1 MLYSIFSIQGLF
13 QSSKTRRRDA
23 ERSKRN
29 INDTD
34 ENSENEGSENDDTTE
49 DLTSEIDIIIKT
61 VLSGSSQTQIN
72 LMVQEGVQLLL
83 SSKPKTSSS
92 HISSSKHILV
102 PMATTWDGTSPMLIY
117 QYPSHGNLKQYLTKF
132 ANAGLSTHQ
141 VVKMGVQLLAAL
153 GHLHKRGILHK
164 DISTRN
170 CL

>member
-1 MLYSIFSIQGLF
+1 MF
-13 QSSKTRRRDA
+13 QSSKT
-23 ERSKRN
+23 KRHESQRN
-29 INDTD
+29 KGNLNETD
-34 ENSENEGSENDDTTE
+34 ENSENEESTNDDTTE
-49 DLTSEIDIIIKT
+49 DLTTEIDIIIKT

-83 SSKPKTSSS
+83 SSKAKTSS
-92 HISSSKHILV
+92 HSSSKHILI
-102 PMATTWDGTSPMLIY
+102 PIATTWDGTSPMLIY

-164 DISTRN
+164 DIATRN

>member
-1 MLYSIFSIQGLF
+1 MRESQ
-13 QSSKTRRRDA
+13 KTRGNA
-23 ERSKRN
+23 
-29 INDTD
+29 NDTD
-34 ENSENEGSENDDTTE
+34 ENSDNDASTNDDTTE
-49 DLTSEIDIIIKT
+49 DLTTEIDIIIKT

-72 LMVQEGVQLLL
+72 LMVQEGVQLLM
-83 SSKPKTSSS
+83 SSKTKYNSS
-92 HISSSKHILV
+92 HTSSKHILV
-102 PMATTWDGTSPMLIY
+102 PIATTWDGTSPMLIY

-164 DISTRN
+164 DIATRN